1 MAMRVE
7 TNPLEAAYAALLEN
21 GLDGAGEALRI
32 LVNEAAKIERS
43 AFLGAR
49 PYERTETRRDYANGF
64 KPKTVLTRHGE
75 LTFQVPQVR
84 SSDFYPSALEKGTRT
99 DQAVNLALAEM
110 YVQGVST
117 RRVID
122 VLQRLL
128 GPEISLS
135 SAQVSRAAAKLDE
148 GLRAWRE
155 RPLGETPYLF
165 LDARY
170 EKVRLEG
177 RIVDCAVL
185 IAVGIEASG
194 KRRVLGCEVAT
205 SEAEINWRRFLESLL
220 ARGLKGVTLIIAD
233 DHAGLKAARRAVLP
247 SVPWQRCQ
255 FHLQQNALHH
265 VTRQAK
271 RTEVA
276 RDLRCVFNAPDRAE
290 ADRLLKLSIERYRE
304 EMPRLA
310 DWMEENV
317 PEALTVFS
325 LPEQHRRRLRT
336 TNLLERLNKEI
347 KRRTRVAT
355 LFPNEASVLRLVASI
370 LMETNDDWL
379 GQSRYLNMSPGE
391 DQS

>member
-84 SSDFYPSALEKGTRT
+84 SGDFYPSALEKGTRT

-205 SEAEINWRRFLESLL
+205 SEAEINWRRFLEKLL
-220 ARGLKGVTLIIAD
+220 ARGLTGVTLIIAD

-255 FHLQQNALHH
+255 FHLQQNAGALT
-265 VTRQAK
+265 TRQEARK
-271 RTEVA
+271 TVA
-276 RDLRCVFNAPDRAE
+276 AQMRAIFNAPDRTEAE
-290 ADRLLKLSIERYRE
+290 RLLKAALTLWCKEH
-304 EMPRLA
+304 PKLA
-310 DWMEENV
+310 EWAETAI
-317 PEALTVFS
+317 PESLTVFDF
-325 LPEQHRRRLRT
+325 PAAHRIRLRT
-336 TNLLERLNKEI
+336 TNGLERINRELR
-347 KRRTRVAT
+347 RRTRVASI
-355 LFPNEASVLRLVASI
+355 FPNPDSCLRLVSA
-370 LMETNDDWL
+370 LLTELDDEWMT
-379 GQSRYLNMSPGE
+379 GKVYLNFNL
-391 DQS
+391 

>member
-185 IAVGIEASG
+185 IAVGIEAFG

-255 FHLQQNALHH
+255 FHLQQNAGALT
-265 VTRQAK
+265 TRQEA
-271 RTEVA
+271 RNTVA
-276 RDLRCVFNAPDRAE
+276 AQMRAIFNAPDRTEAE
-290 ADRLLKLSIERYRE
+290 RLLKAALTLWCKEH
-304 EMPRLA
+304 PKLA
-310 DWMEENV
+310 EWAETAI
-317 PEALTVFS
+317 PESLTVFDF
-325 LPEQHRRRLRT
+325 PAAHRIRLRT
-336 TNLLERLNKEI
+336 TNGLERINRELR
-347 KRRTRVAT
+347 RRTRVASI
-355 LFPNEASVLRLVASI
+355 FPNPDSCLRLVSA
-370 LMETNDDWL
+370 LLAELDDEWMT
-379 GQSRYLNMSPGE
+379 GKVYLNFNP
-391 DQS
+391 

>member
-194 KRRVLGCEVAT
+194 KLRVLGCEVAT
-205 SEAEINWRRFLESLL
+205 SVAEINWRRLLESLL

-255 FHLQQNALHH
+255 FHLQQNAGALT
-265 VTRQAK
+265 TRQEARK
-271 RTEVA
+271 TVA
-276 RDLRCVFNAPDRAE
+276 AQMRAIFNAPDRTEAE
-290 ADRLLKLSIERYRE
+290 RLLKAALTLWCKEH
-304 EMPRLA
+304 PKLA
-310 DWMEENV
+310 EWAETAI
-317 PEALTVFS
+317 PESLTVFDF
-325 LPEQHRRRLRT
+325 PAAHRIRLRT
-336 TNLLERLNKEI
+336 TNGLERINRELR
-347 KRRTRVAT
+347 RRTRVASI
-355 LFPNEASVLRLVASI
+355 FPNPDSCLRLVSA
-370 LMETNDDWL
+370 LLAELDDEWMT
-379 GQSRYLNMSPGE
+379 GKVYLNFNP
-391 DQS
+391 

>member
-84 SSDFYPSALEKGTRT
+84 SGDFYPSALEKGTRT

-110 YVQGVST
+110 YIQGVST

-205 SEAEINWRRFLESLL
+205 SEAEINWRRFLEKLL
-220 ARGLKGVTLIIAD
+220 ARGLTGVTLIIAD

-255 FHLQQNALHH
+255 FHLQQNAGALT
-265 VTRQAK
+265 TRQEARK
-271 RTEVA
+271 TVA
-276 RDLRCVFNAPDRAE
+276 AQMRAIFNAPDRTEAE
-290 ADRLLKLSIERYRE
+290 RLLKAALTLWCKEH
-304 EMPRLA
+304 PKLA
-310 DWMEENV
+310 EWAETAI
-317 PEALTVFS
+317 PESLTVFDF
-325 LPEQHRRRLRT
+325 PAAHRIRLRT
-336 TNLLERLNKEI
+336 TNGLERINRELR
-347 KRRTRVAT
+347 RRTRVASI
-355 LFPNEASVLRLVASI
+355 FPNPDSCLRLVSA
-370 LMETNDDWL
+370 LLAELDDEWMT
-379 GQSRYLNMSPGE
+379 GKVYLNFNL
-391 DQS
+391 

>member
-84 SSDFYPSALEKGTRT
+84 SSDCYPSALEKGTRT

-255 FHLQQNALHH
+255 FHLQQNAGALT
-265 VTRQAK
+265 TRQEARK
-271 RTEVA
+271 TVA
-276 RDLRCVFNAPDRAE
+276 AQMRAIFNAPDRTEAE
-290 ADRLLKLSIERYRE
+290 RLLKAALTLWCKEH
-304 EMPRLA
+304 PKLA
-310 DWMEENV
+310 EWAETAI
-317 PEALTVFS
+317 PESLTVFDF
-325 LPEQHRRRLRT
+325 PAAHRIRLRT
-336 TNLLERLNKEI
+336 TNGLERINRELR
-347 KRRTRVAT
+347 RRTRVASI
-355 LFPNEASVLRLVASI
+355 FPNPDSCLRLVSA
-370 LMETNDDWL
+370 LLAELDDEWMT
-379 GQSRYLNMSPGE
+379 GKVYLNFNP
-391 DQS
+391 

>member
-1 MAMRVE
+1 MFIMAMRVE

-84 SSDFYPSALEKGTRT
+84 SGDFYPSALEKGTRT

-110 YVQGVST
+110 YIQGVST

-205 SEAEINWRRFLESLL
+205 SEAEINWRRFLEKLL
-220 ARGLKGVTLIIAD
+220 ARGLTGVTLIIAD

-255 FHLQQNALHH
+255 FHLQQNAGALT
-265 VTRQAK
+265 TRQEARK
-271 RTEVA
+271 TVA
-276 RDLRCVFNAPDRAE
+276 AQMRAIFNAPDRTEAE
-290 ADRLLKLSIERYRE
+290 RLLKAALTLWCKEH
-304 EMPRLA
+304 PKLA
-310 DWMEENV
+310 EWAETAI
-317 PEALTVFS
+317 PESLTVFDF
-325 LPEQHRRRLRT
+325 PAAHRIRLRT
-336 TNLLERLNKEI
+336 TNGLERINRELR
-347 KRRTRVAT
+347 RRTRVASI
-355 LFPNEASVLRLVASI
+355 FPNPDSCLRLVSA
-370 LMETNDDWL
+370 LLAELDDEWMT
-379 GQSRYLNMSPGE
+379 GKVYLNFNL
-391 DQS
+391 

>member
-205 SEAEINWRRFLESLL
+205 SEAEINWRRFLEKLL
-220 ARGLKGVTLIIAD
+220 ARGLTGVTLIIAD

-255 FHLQQNALHH
+255 FHLQQNAGALT
-265 VTRQAK
+265 TRQEARK
-271 RTEVA
+271 TVA
-276 RDLRCVFNAPDRAE
+276 AQMRAIFNAPDRTEAE
-290 ADRLLKLSIERYRE
+290 RLLKAALTLWCKEH
-304 EMPRLA
+304 PKLA
-310 DWMEENV
+310 EWAETAI
-317 PEALTVFS
+317 PESLTVFDF
-325 LPEQHRRRLRT
+325 PAAHRIRLRT
-336 TNLLERLNKEI
+336 TNGLERINRELR
-347 KRRTRVAT
+347 RRTRVASI
-355 LFPNEASVLRLVASI
+355 FPNPDSCLRLVSA
-370 LMETNDDWL
+370 LLAELDDEWMT
-379 GQSRYLNMSPGE
+379 GKVYLNFNP
-391 DQS
+391 

>member
-205 SEAEINWRRFLESLL
+205 SEAEINWRRFLEKLL
-220 ARGLKGVTLIIAD
+220 ARGLTGVTLIIAD

-255 FHLQQNALHH
+255 FHLQQNAGALT
-265 VTRQAK
+265 TRQEARK
-271 RTEVA
+271 TVA
-276 RDLRCVFNAPDRAE
+276 AQMRAIFNAPDRTEAE
-290 ADRLLKLSIERYRE
+290 RLLKAALTLWCKEH
-304 EMPRLA
+304 PKLA
-310 DWMEENV
+310 EWAETAI
-317 PEALTVFS
+317 PESLTVFDF
-325 LPEQHRRRLRT
+325 PAAHRIRLRT
-336 TNLLERLNKEI
+336 TNGLERINRELR
-347 KRRTRVAT
+347 RRTRVASI
-355 LFPNEASVLRLVASI
+355 FPNPDSCLRLVSA
-370 LMETNDDWL
+370 LLAELDDEWMT
-379 GQSRYLNMSPGE
+379 GKVYLNFNL
-391 DQS
+391 

>member
-110 YVQGVST
+110 YIQGVST

-255 FHLQQNALHH
+255 FHLQQNAGALT
-265 VTRQAK
+265 TRQEARK
-271 RTEVA
+271 TVA
-276 RDLRCVFNAPDRAE
+276 AQMRAIFNAPDRTEAE
-290 ADRLLKLSIERYRE
+290 RLLKAALTLWCKEH
-304 EMPRLA
+304 PKLA
-310 DWMEENV
+310 EWAETAI
-317 PEALTVFS
+317 PESLTVFDF
-325 LPEQHRRRLRT
+325 PAAHRIRLRT
-336 TNLLERLNKEI
+336 TNGLERINRELR
-347 KRRTRVAT
+347 RRTRVASI
-355 LFPNEASVLRLVASI
+355 FPNPDSCLRLVSA
-370 LMETNDDWL
+370 LLAELDDEWMT
-379 GQSRYLNMSPGE
+379 GKVYLNFNP
-391 DQS
+391 

>member
-84 SSDFYPSALEKGTRT
+84 SGDFYPSALEKGTRT

-110 YVQGVST
+110 YIQGVST

-205 SEAEINWRRFLESLL
+205 SEAEINWRRFLEKLL
-220 ARGLKGVTLIIAD
+220 ARGLTGVTLIIAD

-255 FHLQQNALHH
+255 FHLQQNAGALT
-265 VTRQAK
+265 TRQEARK
-271 RTEVA
+271 TVA
-276 RDLRCVFNAPDRAE
+276 AQMRAIFNAPDRTEAE
-290 ADRLLKLSIERYRE
+290 RLLKAALTLWCKEH
-304 EMPRLA
+304 PKLA
-310 DWMEENV
+310 EWAETAI
-317 PEALTVFS
+317 PESLTVFDF
-325 LPEQHRRRLRT
+325 PAAHRIRLRT
-336 TNLLERLNKEI
+336 TNGLERINRELR
-347 KRRTRVAT
+347 RRTRVASI
-355 LFPNEASVLRLVASI
+355 FPNPDSCLRLVSA
-370 LMETNDDWL
+370 LLAELDDEWMT
-379 GQSRYLNMSPGE
+379 GKVYLNFNP
-391 DQS
+391 

>member
-49 PYERTETRRDYANGF
+49 PYERTETRREYANGF

-255 FHLQQNALHH
+255 FHLQQNAGALT
-265 VTRQAK
+265 TRQEARK
-271 RTEVA
+271 TVA
-276 RDLRCVFNAPDRAE
+276 AQMRAIFNAPDRTEAE
-290 ADRLLKLSIERYRE
+290 RLLKAALTLWCKEH
-304 EMPRLA
+304 PKLA
-310 DWMEENV
+310 EWAETAI
-317 PEALTVFS
+317 PESLTVFDF
-325 LPEQHRRRLRT
+325 PAAHRIRLRT
-336 TNLLERLNKEI
+336 TNGLERINRELR
-347 KRRTRVAT
+347 RRTRVASI
-355 LFPNEASVLRLVASI
+355 FPNPDSCLRLVSA
-370 LMETNDDWL
+370 LLAELDDEWMT
-379 GQSRYLNMSPGE
+379 GKVYLNFNP
-391 DQS
+391 

>member
-1 MAMRVE
+1 MAMRVA
-7 TNPLEAAYAALLEN
+7 TNPLEAAYAVLLEN

-32 LVNEAAKIERS
+32 LVNEAAKHERD
-43 AFLGAR
+43 AFIGAR

-64 KPKTVLTRHGE
+64 KPKTMLTRLGE
-75 LTFQVPQVR
+75 VTFQVPQVR

-148 GLRAWRE
+148 GLKAWRE

-194 KRRVLGCEVAT
+194 KRRVLGCEIAT
-205 SEAEINWRRFLESLL
+205 SEAEINWRRFLEGLL
-220 ARGLKGVTLIIAD
+220 ARGLKGVKLIIAD
-233 DHAGLKAARRAVLP
+233 DHAGLKVARRAVLP

-255 FHLQQNALHH
+255 FHLQHNAGAF
-265 VTRQAK
+265 VTRQEARK
-271 RTEVA
+271 TVA
-276 RDLRCVFNAPDRAE
+276 AQMRAIFNAPDRAE
-290 ADRLLKLSIERYRE
+290 AERLLKAALDAWRKEH
-304 EMPRLA
+304 PKLA
-310 DWMEENV
+310 EWAETAI
-317 PEALTVFS
+317 PESLTVFDF
-325 LPEQHRRRLRT
+325 PPAHRIRLRT
-336 TNLLERLNKEI
+336 TNGLERINRELR
-347 KRRTRVAT
+347 RRTRVASI
-355 LFPNEASVLRLVASI
+355 FPNPDSCLRLVSA
-370 LMETNDDWL
+370 LLTELDDEWMT
-379 GQSRYLNMSPGE
+379 SKVYLNFSL
-391 DQS
+391 

>member
-84 SSDFYPSALEKGTRT
+84 SGDFYPSALEKGTRT

-205 SEAEINWRRFLESLL
+205 SEAEINWRRFLEKLL
-220 ARGLKGVTLIIAD
+220 ARGLTGVTLIIAD

-255 FHLQQNALHH
+255 FHLQQNAGALT
-265 VTRQAK
+265 TRQEARK
-271 RTEVA
+271 TVA
-276 RDLRCVFNAPDRAE
+276 AQMRAIFNAPDRTEAE
-290 ADRLLKLSIERYRE
+290 RLLKAALTLWCKEH
-304 EMPRLA
+304 PKLA
-310 DWMEENV
+310 EWAETAI
-317 PEALTVFS
+317 PESLTVFDF
-325 LPEQHRRRLRT
+325 PAAHRIRLRT
-336 TNLLERLNKEI
+336 TNGLERINRELR
-347 KRRTRVAT
+347 RRTRVASI
-355 LFPNEASVLRLVASI
+355 FPNPDSCLRLVSA
-370 LMETNDDWL
+370 LLAELDDEWMT
-379 GQSRYLNMSPGE
+379 SKVYLNFNL
-391 DQS
+391 